1 MCSNLL
7 KKEKKI
13 NEVTKTQRT
22 ILDVF
27 DVVHL
32 ASQKLCTRTIETPCR
47 QHHVEVVL
55 HCCPHC
61 WGREEK
67 INNNVL
73 EKCEEFWI

>member
-32 ASQKLCTRTIETPCR
+32 ASQKLCTRTIETPGNTTWR
-47 QHHVEVVL
+47 
-55 HCCPHC
+55 
-61 WGREEK
+61 
-67 INNNVL
+67 
-73 EKCEEFWI
+73 

>member
-13 NEVTKTQRT
+13 NEVTKIQRT

-32 ASQKLCTRTIETPCR
+32 ASQKFCTRTIETPGNTTWR
-47 QHHVEVVL
+47 
-55 HCCPHC
+55 
-61 WGREEK
+61 
-67 INNNVL
+67 
-73 EKCEEFWI
+73 